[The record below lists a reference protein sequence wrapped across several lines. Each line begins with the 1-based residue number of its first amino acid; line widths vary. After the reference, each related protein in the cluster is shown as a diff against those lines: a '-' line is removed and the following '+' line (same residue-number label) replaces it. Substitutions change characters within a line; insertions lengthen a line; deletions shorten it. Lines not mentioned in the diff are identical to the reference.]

1 MAKAKLRARAI
12 QEPLC
17 LASIPAKPK
26 GQPRRSKGMRKII
39 VLSFIAASALM
50 STQAMAQGPRSN
62 INLEPACQGTG
73 GGMDPRCIG
82 DVTPGSD
89 RALHRTRYGQRY
101 DSRVYRSSSYRHH
114 RGHRHVT
121 INCSA

>member
-1 MAKAKLRARAI
+1 
-12 QEPLC
+12 
-17 LASIPAKPK
+17 
-26 GQPRRSKGMRKII
+26 MRKIL
-39 VLSFIAASALM
+39 VLSFIAASALI

-62 INLEPACQGTG
+62 INLEPTCQGVG

-101 DSRVYRSSSYRHH
+101 DSRVYRSRYYGRHH
-114 RGHRHVT
+114 HHSNRRVVINCASRAHRH
-121 INCSA
+121 NPACMR

>member
-1 MAKAKLRARAI
+1 
-12 QEPLC
+12 
-17 LASIPAKPK
+17 
-26 GQPRRSKGMRKII
+26 MRKII

-89 RALHRTRYGQRY
+89 RGLRRTRSGQRY
-101 DSRVYRSSSYRHH
+101 DSRVHRSSHNVRHH
-114 RGHRHVT
+114 SRKRYAV
-121 INCSA
+121 NCSLRSNRNNPLCMR